1 MIEKLK
7 PLGKKLSPLGK
18 LLPLTDLIGINK
30 DNAGEKIGSVG
41 GRFLNRRVSLRLE
54 EFPLI
59 SFLDSSLYALHLN
72 LKQRHFDYF
81 RLNSEALSADINSS
95 SIVHGLV
102 RLILTE
108 NLLLTEALRFY
119 Q

>member
-41 GRFLNRRVSLRLE
+41 GRMLGTFGGEGLPEWRSEDWLEDLRV
-54 EFPLI
+54 
-59 SFLDSSLYALHLN
+59 
-72 LKQRHFDYF
+72 Q
-81 RLNSEALSADINSS
+81 
-95 SIVHGLV
+95 
-102 RLILTE
+102 
-108 NLLLTEALRFY
+108 
-119 Q
+119 